1 MVRRVGGVVTRTVAV
16 DRIVDA
22 PPGTAVLVVA
32 PAGYGK
38 STMVDAVRAALPGAA
53 FVGLARQHDDG
64 NRFTADLLRAVGA
77 GELIETCPS
86 IDTPA
91 FVDLVVGALERPGG
105 PQLVI
110 LDDVHEVT
118 NPLVLE
124 ALAALVWR
132 LRTGRMLLLS
142 RRPPPIGAARLKVR
156 RKLIE
161 ITDAGLALTS
171 AEARNL
177 VAEVS
182 GRSDLSEAVDAE
194 IERLR
199 GWPAGLVLLGLAL
212 TRGENSMSELNLR
225 TDLRDF
231 IHSEVLSGL
240 SADLREFLLELSII
254 GTFDAALATTAS
266 GRSNA
271 ADLLAEL
278 IARRLFVEYDR
289 VHDGWMRFHDM
300 FADVLR
306 SEARALGVPRWQNI
320 EVDTIDA
327 LMDRGEV
334 DLAVARLQRIT
345 DPVVLAR
352 IIVDPANPSA
362 PRRQVETLFE
372 RRDLSNVVNVF
383 ARVPVE
389 SLPGSLIVL
398 FVSCG
403 QALTNGDYPRARELH
418 DVLARMPLPDAVL
431 SAPEYVGLEAL
442 YQSLLGDVDASID
455 VVQRHL
461 DARRDSSDLNL

>member
-1 MVRRVGGVVTRTVAV
+1 M
-16 DRIVDA
+16 
-22 PPGTAVLVVA
+22 
-32 PAGYGK
+32 
-38 STMVDAVRAALPGAA
+38 
-53 FVGLARQHDDG
+53 
-64 NRFTADLLRAVGA
+64 
-77 GELIETCPS
+77 
-86 IDTPA
+86 
-91 FVDLVVGALERPGG
+91 
-105 PQLVI
+105 
-110 LDDVHEVT
+110 
-118 NPLVLE
+118 
-124 ALAALVWR
+124 
-132 LRTGRMLLLS
+132 
-142 RRPPPIGAARLKVR
+142 
-156 RKLIE
+156 
-161 ITDAGLALTS
+161 
-171 AEARNL
+171 
-177 VAEVS
+177 
-182 GRSDLSEAVDAE
+182 
-194 IERLR
+194 
-199 GWPAGLVLLGLAL
+199 
-212 TRGENSMSELNLR
+212 
-225 TDLRDF
+225 
-231 IHSEVLSGL
+231 
-240 SADLREFLLELSII
+240 
-254 GTFDAALATTAS
+254 
-266 GRSNA
+266 
-271 ADLLAEL
+271 
-278 IARRLFVEYDR
+278 EYDR

-461 DARRDSSDLNL
+461 DARRDSSDFNLWTYLAQGAIVDPLFMADRLDEAAEHARLALAIADRGGFMIYRPAFNATIGIAALTNGDVAGGRLALARAEEAMATTRGWWDVSMAAALQAMIAMADGDLEGARRALLGAVSEPSFQRACRSSAFLYLLLADVEQQLDLPAECASRLNAAQALMNGAPGAHLFARMAQAVRPDGVGGARTVGGPGHSGAPVDSMHELTDRERSIYRLLRSRLTLREIGDELYLSVNTVKTHTQSIYRKLGVASRTEAIAVYGSSR